1 MEEFRRKLKTKRM
14 VLTMF
19 CMSGLCIY
27 FALNW
32 LTDGV
37 PDFARGLIMGIFV
50 GMEVAAVYYAVRLTV
65 LLSSE
70 DKLKEEYIKEN
81 DERNAAI
88 QKETARTASVISL
101 MLAALASVA
110 AGFFQPVVSMT
121 LAADIL
127 AGAIITVL
135 VQAYYNK
142 KM

>member
-1 MEEFRRKLKTKRM
+1 
-14 VLTMF
+14 
-19 CMSGLCIY
+19 
-27 FALNW
+27 
-32 LTDGV
+32 
-37 PDFARGLIMGIFV
+37 MGIFV

-70 DKLKEEYIKEN
+70 EKLKEEYIKEN

>member
-14 VLTMF
+14 ILTMF

-27 FALNW
+27 FELNW
-32 LTDGV
+32 LTDWV

-70 DKLKEEYIKEN
+70 EKLKEEYIKEN

>member
-14 VLTMF
+14 VLSMF

-27 FALNW
+27 FALNS

-70 DKLKEEYIKEN
+70 EKLKEEYIKEN

-88 QKETARTASVISL
+88 QKKTARTASVISL

-110 AGFFQPVVSMT
+110 AGFF
-121 LAADIL
+121 
-127 AGAIITVL
+127 
-135 VQAYYNK
+135 
-142 KM
+142 